1 MKRAVACFFVLLSLS
16 LITVRGQANSP
27 CDFGQ
32 DSLNSLI
39 TKSLEQKDWTYW
51 NSIATQDQAAQTLI
65 RGLHLPCTLH
75 DTLVAQVHHR
85 LGILAQTQGQDFRAA
100 LSYYAKALKM
110 RLPHLP
116 DTHPDIVKGYNN
128 MGVCYLQ
135 LTKVGKGFFLD
146 SAETLLKQSIALNQ
160 ARSQPTF
167 LLGRSYLHLSRVMG
181 MAGDDENT
189 YLYLSA
195 AIEKFSLDSTQPL
208 MTAIAHNDAAILLAN
223 QLDIPQEGIFHAQK
237 ALSIYDGISLPLP
250 TYHQNNLIEWKISLA
265 LAYLQLDS
273 LSAASQTFEEVMS
286 HTEGNREGQ
295 RPNIFRILNNQAIIA
310 NRQGTYQEALSLL
323 REARALYPEGADP
336 LQAGIHDNLGDAH
349 TGLGQFDSALIA
361 YQKAITYFSTDFAS
375 LDPQDNPSIR
385 DGIFYDPQGLIRVMA
400 SKARTYLTM
409 AQSEAGSA
417 GDLLHAYRSY
427 RAVDSMIHRLRQSYY
442 TSGSKQALVSLT
454 KPIYEKAIETCLLLY
469 AETGESGYQQTAFSF
484 AENSKAVILWDA
496 VSQTRDIR
504 TLLNPEEQA
513 QLKRIQER
521 KVYYE
526 KSLATNAESELALRD
541 SIIRYR
547 QLEADFLDQLKAAH
561 PQSGDLLANLG
572 LDAWAGGSPMESLG
586 ADQALIE
593 YFVGEENLYVFL
605 LTQHELKVIQLVRDF
620 PLQGW
625 VEELRYAIHSDEA
638 LDDPQQYIPLMYQR
652 AAQLYE
658 KLVAPL
664 GPLEDLPPRLT
675 IVRDDILELVPFGA
689 LVTGDAEDISGPE
702 TAPYLLREKV
712 ISYAFS
718 ARLRRTFQ
726 QNRVRPTRRF
736 LYFAP
741 IEFNQLDL
749 GDGMPLPPLPQN
761 QGNWAMEAQELSHY
775 THGQATLGRFLS
787 EADRYAVLY
796 LASHGIFNEDDP
808 RFNGIAFYDSVLYT
822 ADLYPLVLN
831 AELVVLS
838 TCESGAG
845 KLIPGEGIISLGH
858 GFARTGV
865 RSVLSTQWKIINAN
879 SILDQFMANLKAG
892 LPKDVALREAQLAS
906 LDQSFPFT
914 WAAYEIRGDQGPIDF
929 PRPNPLE
936 QIPMWML
943 IMGVA
948 LLIGGGYW
956 WATNRKG

>member
-1 MKRAVACFFVLLSLS
+1 MRKVLFLFFGCIWMSLGLTQGQSVALCPFS
-16 LITVRGQANSP
+16 
-27 CDFGQ
+27 Q
-32 DSLNSLI
+32 DSLNKQISEVFAETEWENWKRYGNIEQTAEALTSALDLSCSLPD
-39 TKSLEQKDWTYW
+39 SLM
-51 NSIATQDQAAQTLI
+51 
-65 RGLHLPCTLH
+65 
-75 DTLVAQVHHR
+75 AQVFHR
-85 LGILAQTQGQDFRAA
+85 LGIVAEAYWGLPEMAIPYYQRA
-100 LSYYAKALKM
+100 L
-110 RLPHLP
+110 RIRQQIFP
-116 DTHPDIVKGYNN
+116 DTFPDVIKGYNN
-128 MGVCYLQ
+128 IGVCYLKMT
-135 LTKVGKGFFLD
+135 LLGKGFYLD
-146 SAETLLKQSIALNQ
+146 SAELLLKTSVRLNLD
-160 ARSQPTF
+160 RSTPTS
-167 LLGRSYLHLSRVMG
+167 LLGTSYLQLGRVMQERN
-181 MAGDDENT
+181 DPENSF
-189 YLYLSA
+189 LYAAA
-195 AIEKFSLDSTQPL
+195 AISKFEENGDLSYLGSV
-208 MTAIAHNDAAILLAN
+208 AHNDAADVLAN
-223 QLDIPQEGIFHAQK
+223 ELNRAEEALYHSEQALKLYAGITVE
-237 ALSIYDGISLPLP
+237 LPPIVRKRLG
-250 TYHQNNLIEWKISLA
+250 EWTINRGTA
-265 LAYLQLDS
+265 FVGLDS
-273 LSAASQTFEEVMS
+273 LEAASRAFSQAMTYLSYDPASEATNFS
-286 HTEGNREGQ
+286 Y
-295 RPNIFRILNNQAIIA
+295 ILNNQAYILNLQHRYPA
-310 NRQGTYQEALSLL
+310 SLATLRKALAKTSTHTSPIL
-323 REARALYPEGADP
+323 AA
-336 LQAGIHDNLGDAH
+336 IHDNLGDAH

-375 LDPQDNPSIR
+375 LDPRDNPSIR

-409 AQSEAGSA
+409 AQTEAGSA

-605 LTQHELKVIQLVRDF
+605 LTQNELKVIQLVRDF

-664 GPLEDLPPRLT
+664 GPLDDLPPRLT

-689 LVTGDAEDISGPE
+689 LVTGNPEDISGPG

-761 QGNWAMEAQELSHY
+761 QGNWAMEAQELSNY